1 MAKKNDDPGID
12 LTVSIELDDGSTMEC
27 AVLLIYT
34 AGGKEYIAVQPME
47 DLSDPEGRVFI
58 YGYNVDDQ
66 GVPEL
71 INIEDDDE
79 FDAAIDAFDEH
90 LSPQGLADLIFS
102 QLVMDLMRGMKSPDT
117 LLTLIERSLY

>member
-1 MAKKNDDPGID
+1 MAKKNADPGID

-90 LSPQGLADLIFS
+90 LDEVDFFDNVPEDMQS
-102 QLVMDLMRGMKSPDT
+102 
-117 LLTLIERSLY
+117 

>member
-1 MAKKNDDPGID
+1 MAKKTDDPGID
-12 LTVSIELDDGSTMEC
+12 LTVSIELDDGSSMEC

-34 AGGKEYIAVQPME
+34 ANGKEYIAVQPME

-58 YGYNVDDQ
+58 YGYHVDSE
-66 GVPEL
+66 GIPEL

-90 LSPQGLADLIFS
+90 LDEVDFFDHVPADMQS
-102 QLVMDLMRGMKSPDT
+102 
-117 LLTLIERSLY
+117 

>member
-1 MAKKNDDPGID
+1 MAKKTDDPGID

-34 AGGKEYIAVQPME
+34 AGKKEYIAVQPME

-58 YGYNVDDQ
+58 YGYGVDEN

-71 INIEDDDE
+71 INIEDDEE

-90 LSPQGLADLIFS
+90 LDEVDFFDNVPADMQS
-102 QLVMDLMRGMKSPDT
+102 
-117 LLTLIERSLY
+117 

>member
-79 FDAAIDAFDEH
+79 FDVAIDAFDEH
-90 LSPQGLADLIFS
+90 LDEVDFFDNVPADTNS
-102 QLVMDLMRGMKSPDT
+102 
-117 LLTLIERSLY
+117 

>member
-79 FDAAIDAFDEH
+79 FEAVSDAFDE
-90 LSPQGLADLIFS
+90 LLDDADFDE
-102 QLVMDLMRGMKSPDT
+102 MFED
-117 LLTLIERSLY
+117 EE

>member
-27 AVLLIYT
+27 AVLLIFT
-34 AGGKEYIAVQPME
+34 ANGKEYIAVQPME

-58 YGYNVDDQ
+58 YGYAVDKD

-90 LSPQGLADLIFS
+90 LDEVDFFDNVPADLQS
-102 QLVMDLMRGMKSPDT
+102 
-117 LLTLIERSLY
+117 

>member
-1 MAKKNDDPGID
+1 MAKKTDDTGID

-34 AGGKEYIAVQPME
+34 VDDKEYIAVQPME

-58 YGYNVDDQ
+58 YGYGVDEHN
-66 GVPEL
+66 VPEL

-79 FDAAIDAFDEH
+79 FDAAIDAFEEH
-90 LSPQGLADLIFS
+90 LDEVDFFDNIPENLES
-102 QLVMDLMRGMKSPDT
+102 
-117 LLTLIERSLY
+117 